1 MTSLILALIV
11 SISSAFYSPTKVQ
24 AIQPPKI
31 QKNIQHAVSPVPD
44 VPFYSQF
51 KDITSPTWQK
61 VGCGVASLAMVI
73 DYYKPAV
80 SVNTLLKQGVAA
92 GAYLESSGWT
102 YKGLISLGKQYGL
115 DGASYDLAKLSKAG
129 AFAQFKGYLKD
140 GPVVASVH
148 YKFDPKSIVPHLV
161 VINGI
166 RDDSLYYNDPADT
179 VGEKTISTADFLA
192 AWKKRFI
199 VMRPTASTLSFA
211 PSLIP

>member
-140 GPVVASVH
+140 GPVV
-148 YKFDPKSIVPHLV
+148 V